1 MAVECR
7 DRDNGTM
14 THNAIG
20 MSDGNGEYN
29 LTIKGDFENEICE
42 VVVMKSPLAE
52 CAEVME
58 GLNRARISLTS
69 KNGLLDTHR
78 YANPLGFITS
88 SPLPQCTEVLAELDL
103 SPVD

>member
-7 DRDNGTM
+7 DRDNGTL

-20 MSDGNGEYN
+20 MSDENGEYN
-29 LTIKGDFENEICE
+29 LSIKGDFENEICE
-42 VVVMKSPLAE
+42 VVVMKSPLPD

-69 KNGLLDTHR
+69 NNGLLDTHR

-88 SPLPQCTEVLAELDL
+88 KPLAQCAQVLAELDL